1 MLRMKKLLDRLATIQ
16 MTMNKVESLYIH
28 IPFCNKICDYCD
40 FTKLQYFRN
49 FAVKYLEALKE
60 ELNSY
65 PIVDLKTIYVGGGT
79 PTALE
84 DDLFKELLKIIDK
97 YSRGVQEYT
106 FEANPESLTINKI
119 RLLKEHG
126 VNRVSIGVQTTD
138 DKILKAVNRDHSFE
152 QVKTAVKNLKDNGI
166 DNINVDLILGLPHT
180 SEKILKKDLG
190 NILSLDI
197 KHVSCYGLT
206 VNPHTVLF
214 NKGFK
219 EPDGDVVRK
228 YYDIVEE
235 TLTKNGFIHYE
246 VSNWAKPGYQSEH
259 NLTYWRNEQYYGCGL
274 GASGYIGEIRYKN
287 TINLSQYL
295 TRVFVSE
302 KEQVSERDKSTY
314 QIMLNLRTI
323 EGLDL
328 SFVKNKQKEI
338 DEFISGGFL
347 KKEGNRIIPTYQG
360 MMVLDTILLMLL

>member
-1 MLRMKKLLDRLATIQ
+1 
-16 MTMNKVESLYIH
+16 MNKVKSLYIH

-49 FAVKYLEALKE
+49 FAISYLEALKD
-60 ELNSY
+60 ELKSY
-65 PIVDLKTIYVGGGT
+65 PIKDLKTIYVGGGT

-84 DDLFKELLKIIDK
+84 DDLFEELLEIIDM
-97 YSRGVQEYT
+97 YTDGVQEYT
-106 FEANPESLTINKI
+106 FEANPESLSLSKI
-119 RLLKEHG
+119 KMLKAHS
-126 VNRVSIGVQTTD
+126 VNRVSLGVQTTN
-138 DKILKAVNRDHSFE
+138 DKILKTVNRDHSFSE
-152 QVKTAVKNLKDNGI
+152 VQEAIKNLREAGI

-180 SEKILKKDLG
+180 SEKILKEDLK
-190 NILSLDI
+190 NILSLGV

-214 NKGFK
+214 TKGFK
-219 EPDGDVVRK
+219 EPEGDILRK

-235 TLTKNGFIHYE
+235 TLTKNGFVHYE

-259 NLTYWRNEQYYGCGL
+259 NLTYWRNKQYYGCGL
-274 GASGYIGEIRYKN
+274 GASGYIKDIRYKN

-302 KEQVSERDKSTY
+302 KEEVSERDKLTY

-323 EGLDL
+323 EGLNM
-328 SFVKNKQKEI
+328 SFVKNKRNAIGELIKEKLLI
-338 DEFISGGFL
+338 L
-347 KKEGNRIIPTYQG
+347 KDDILIPTYEG
-360 MMVLDTILLMLL
+360 MMVLDQIILKLM